1 MNLTGC
7 CLCGPVRDRSY
18 FTAVPSR
25 VATFCEITLHP
36 SGGVVVASP
45 FQLGKFGLDRSW
57 PWIWPMPFVSSP
69 FLPNVISWMPI
80 LLATAGDRPARIEVE
95 LTA

>member
-1 MNLTGC
+1 MQLISRMTSVSWASVRSRWHW
-7 CLCGPVRDRSY
+7 PVRDRSY

-36 SGGVVVASP
+36 PGGVVVASP

-57 PWIWPMPFVSSP
+57 PWMANAFR
-69 FLPNVISWMPI
+69 FFTLF
-80 LLATAGDRPARIEVE
+80 A
-95 LTA
+95 